1 MIIEFFGTL
10 SEQCQKDVT
19 RRGKRLFAITFTVV
33 TLLFGVVPT
42 IICYIQNDYEY
53 FYEFF
58 GLTVLCLIMTVIY
71 WLPINIIRKP
81 PQGVSTEFLIRI
93 EDSFIT
99 RSGYNGVQK
108 KSLKKVKKVID
119 VGEWYYV
126 IFRLGDI
133 SNAFV
138 CQKDLIKEGTL
149 EQFEA
154 LFEGKI
160 VRKYK
165 Y

>member
-1 MIIEFFGTL
+1 MVIEFFGTL
-10 SEQCQKDVT
+10 CEQCQKDIT
-19 RRGKRLFAITFTVV
+19 KRSRRLFAITFTVV

-42 IICYIQNDYEY
+42 VVCYILKDDY

-58 GLTVLCLIMTVIY
+58 GLTILCLIMTVIY
-71 WLPINIIRKP
+71 WLPINILHKP
-81 PQGVSTEFLIRI
+81 PQGISSDLLIRI

-99 RSGYNGVQK
+99 RSGYGGVQK
-108 KSLKKVKKVID
+108 KALSKVKKVID
-119 VGEWYYV
+119 VGDWYYI

-133 SNAFV
+133 STSFV
-138 CQKDLIKEGTL
+138 CQKDLLREGTL
-149 EQFEA
+149 EAFEA

-160 VRKYK
+160 VRKYR